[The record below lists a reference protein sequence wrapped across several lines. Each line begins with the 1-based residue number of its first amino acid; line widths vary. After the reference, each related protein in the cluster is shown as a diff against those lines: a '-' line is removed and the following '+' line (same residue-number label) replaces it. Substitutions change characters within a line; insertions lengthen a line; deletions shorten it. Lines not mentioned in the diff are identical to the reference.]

1 MPYKDMKDRNF
12 KKEYENYQGTPEQK
26 KRRALRN
33 AARNKLLKAGKVHKG
48 DDKDVDHRKML
59 SKGGTNASGN
69 LRVVAAGKNRSFP
82 RNHDHSAKG
91 NFDGDAK
98 KQRVSRGKKP

>member
-48 DDKDVDHRKML
+48 DGKDVDHVTPL
-59 SKGGTNASGN
+59 SKGGGNAPGN
-69 LRVVAAGKNRSFP
+69 VRIISAHKNRSYK
-82 RNHDHSAKG
+82 RNKDHSVK
-91 NFDGDAK
+91 
-98 KQRVSRGKKP
+98 

>member
-48 DDKDVDHRKML
+48 DGKDVDHVTPL
-59 SKGGTNASGN
+59 SKGGSNAPGN
-69 LRVVAAGKNRSFP
+69 VRIISAHKNRSYK
-82 RNHDHSAKG
+82 RNKDHSVK
-91 NFDGDAK
+91 
-98 KQRVSRGKKP
+98 

>member
-48 DDKDVDHRKML
+48 DGKDVDHVTPL
-59 SKGGTNASGN
+59 SKGVAMPRAMCVSSVPTRTAAISGI
-69 LRVVAAGKNRSFP
+69 KTT
-82 RNHDHSAKG
+82 
-91 NFDGDAK
+91 
-98 KQRVSRGKKP
+98 Q